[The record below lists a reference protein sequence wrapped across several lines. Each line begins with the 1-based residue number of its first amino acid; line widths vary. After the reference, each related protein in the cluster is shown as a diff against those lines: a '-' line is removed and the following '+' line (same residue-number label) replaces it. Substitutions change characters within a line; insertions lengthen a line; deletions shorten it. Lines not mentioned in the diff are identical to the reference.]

1 MSTKADAPE
10 LRISSYMN
18 LEQAMEEVRVYLEA
32 KKSYVEIRA
41 DLGNVVAGQLSMQ
54 GTLISRMA
62 EISTR
67 LGQVEPNSKLGPPGV
82 LLKRILK
89 KMIGWHAKPAQEFDR
104 TAVDAFQQIRQDML
118 QLQQQ
123 LAGLSKK
130 LDGGQRLSFPSGE
143 LSAVPECEP
152 GTDRDELLRS
162 MLALFRS
169 LIAAPAVQTA
179 LQDEKPE
186 LLQRVERLLTA
197 TEAELRSESH
207 RSDTAR
213 P

>member
-1 MSTKADAPE
+1 MSTKADATE

-18 LEQAMEEVRVYLEA
+18 LEQAMEEVRAHLEA
-32 KKSYVEIRA
+32 KKNYVEIRA
-41 DLGNVVAGQLSMQ
+41 ELGNVVAGQLSMQ

-89 KMIGWHAKPAQEFDR
+89 KLIGWHAKPAQEFDR

-123 LAGLSKK
+123 IAELSKK
-130 LDGGQRLSFPSGE
+130 VDAGESLPFPNAESTVSGR
-143 LSAVPECEP
+143 EP
-152 GTDRDELLRS
+152 KTDRDELLSS

-179 LQDEKPE
+179 LQNEKPE
-186 LLQRVERLLTA
+186 LLQRVERLLTTA
-197 TEAELRSESH
+197 EAEYRSKSR
-207 RSDTAR
+207 RSDAVR

>member
-1 MSTKADAPE
+1 MSTKADATE

-18 LEQAMEEVRVYLEA
+18 LEQAMEEVRSYLEA
-32 KKSYVEIRA
+32 KKNYVEIRA

-89 KMIGWHAKPAQEFDR
+89 KLIGWHAKPAQEFDR

-123 LAGLSKK
+123 IAELNKKVDAGQSLP
-130 LDGGQRLSFPSGE
+130 FPSAESITVSGR
-143 LSAVPECEP
+143 EP
-152 GTDRDELLRS
+152 KTDRDELLSS

-179 LQDEKPE
+179 LQNEKPE
-186 LLQRVERLLTA
+186 LLQRVERLLTTA
-197 TEAELRSESH
+197 EAESRSKSR
-207 RSDTAR
+207 RSDAVR

>member
-1 MSTKADAPE
+1 MSTKADATE

-18 LEQAMEEVRVYLEA
+18 LEQAMEEVRAHLEA
-32 KKSYVEIRA
+32 KKNYVEIRA
-41 DLGNVVAGQLSMQ
+41 ELGNVVAGQLSMQ

-89 KMIGWHAKPAQEFDR
+89 KLIGWHAKPAQEFDR

-123 LAGLSKK
+123 IAELSKK
-130 LDGGQRLSFPSGE
+130 VDAGESLPFPNAESTVSGR
-143 LSAVPECEP
+143 EP
-152 GTDRDELLRS
+152 KTDRDELLSS

-179 LQDEKPE
+179 LQNEKPE
-186 LLQRVERLLTA
+186 LLQRVERLLTTA
-197 TEAELRSESH
+197 EAESRSKS
-207 RSDTAR
+207 RGSDAAR

>member
-1 MSTKADAPE
+1 MSTKADPTE

-18 LEQAMEEVRVYLEA
+18 LEQAMEEVRSYLEA
-32 KKSYVEIRA
+32 KKNYVEIRA
-41 DLGNVVAGQLSMQ
+41 ELGNVVAGQLSMQ

-89 KMIGWHAKPAQEFDR
+89 KLIGWHAKPAQEFDR
-104 TAVDAFQQIRQDML
+104 TAVDGFQQIRQDML

-123 LAGLSKK
+123 IAELSKK
-130 LDGGQRLSFPSGE
+130 VDAGESLPFPNAESTVSGR
-143 LSAVPECEP
+143 EP
-152 GTDRDELLRS
+152 KTDRDELLSS

-179 LQDEKPE
+179 LQNEKPE
-186 LLQRVERLLTA
+186 LLQRVERLLTTA
-197 TEAELRSESH
+197 EAESRSKSR
-207 RSDTAR
+207 RSDAAR

>member
-1 MSTKADAPE
+1 MSTKADATE

-18 LEQAMEEVRVYLEA
+18 LEQAMEEVRAHLEA
-32 KKSYVEIRA
+32 KKNYVEIRA
-41 DLGNVVAGQLSMQ
+41 ELGNVVAGQLSMQ

-89 KMIGWHAKPAQEFDR
+89 KLIGWHAKPAQEFDR

-123 LAGLSKK
+123 IAELSKK
-130 LDGGQRLSFPSGE
+130 VDAGESLPFLDAESTISGR
-143 LSAVPECEP
+143 EP
-152 GTDRDELLRS
+152 KTDRDELLSS

-169 LIAAPAVQTA
+169 LIAAPAVQTT
-179 LQDEKPE
+179 LQIEKPE
-186 LLQRVERLLTA
+186 LLQRVERLLTTA
-197 TEAELRSESH
+197 EAEYRSKSR
-207 RSDTAR
+207 RSGAAR

>member
-1 MSTKADAPE
+1 MSTKADATE

-18 LEQAMEEVRVYLEA
+18 LEQAMEEVRSYLEA
-32 KKSYVEIRA
+32 KKNYVEIRA
-41 DLGNVVAGQLSMQ
+41 ELGNVVAGQLSMQ

-89 KMIGWHAKPAQEFDR
+89 KLIGWHAKPAQEFDR

-123 LAGLSKK
+123 IAELSKK
-130 LDGGQRLSFPSGE
+130 VDAGESLPFPNAESTVSGR
-143 LSAVPECEP
+143 EP
-152 GTDRDELLRS
+152 KTDRDELLSS

-179 LQDEKPE
+179 LQNEKPE
-186 LLQRVERLLTA
+186 LLQRVERLLATA
-197 TEAELRSESH
+197 EAESRSKSR
-207 RSDTAR
+207 RSDAAR

>member
-1 MSTKADAPE
+1 MSTKADATE

-18 LEQAMEEVRVYLEA
+18 LEQAMEEVRAHLEA
-32 KKSYVEIRA
+32 KKNYVEIRA
-41 DLGNVVAGQLSMQ
+41 ELGNVVAGQLSMQ

-89 KMIGWHAKPAQEFDR
+89 KLIGWHAKPAQEFDR

-123 LAGLSKK
+123 IAELSKK
-130 LDGGQRLSFPSGE
+130 VDAGESLPFPNAESTVSGR
-143 LSAVPECEP
+143 EP
-152 GTDRDELLRS
+152 KTDRDELLSS

-179 LQDEKPE
+179 LQNEKPE
-186 LLQRVERLLTA
+186 LLQRVERLLTTA
-197 TEAELRSESH
+197 EAESRSKSR
-207 RSDTAR
+207 RSDAAR

>member
-1 MSTKADAPE
+1 MSTKADPTE

-18 LEQAMEEVRVYLEA
+18 LEQAMEEVRSYLEA
-32 KKSYVEIRA
+32 KKNYVEIRA

-89 KMIGWHAKPAQEFDR
+89 KLIGWHAKPAQEFDR

-123 LAGLSKK
+123 IAELSKK
-130 LDGGQRLSFPSGE
+130 VDAGESLPFPNAESTISGRE
-143 LSAVPECEP
+143 TK
-152 GTDRDELLRS
+152 TDRDELLSS

-179 LQDEKPE
+179 LQNEKPE
-186 LLQRVERLLTA
+186 LLQRVERLLTTA
-197 TEAELRSESH
+197 EAESRSKSR
-207 RSDTAR
+207 RSDAAR

>member
-1 MSTKADAPE
+1 MSTKADATE

-18 LEQAMEEVRVYLEA
+18 LEQAMEEVRAYLEA
-32 KKSYVEIRA
+32 KKNYVEIRA

-89 KMIGWHAKPAQEFDR
+89 KLIGWHAKPAQEFDR

-123 LAGLSKK
+123 IAELSKK
-130 LDGGQRLSFPSGE
+130 LDAGQSLPFPSSDSMTASG
-143 LSAVPECEP
+143 LEP
-152 GTDRDELLRS
+152 QMDRDELLCS

-179 LQDEKPE
+179 LQNEKPE
-186 LLQRVERLLTA
+186 LLQRVERLLTTA
-197 TEAELRSESH
+197 EAEFGNKPRC
-207 RSDTAR
+207 
-213 P
+213 

>member
-1 MSTKADAPE
+1 MSTKADATE

-18 LEQAMEEVRVYLEA
+18 LEQAMEEVRAHLEA
-32 KKSYVEIRA
+32 KKNYVEIRA
-41 DLGNVVAGQLSMQ
+41 ELGNVVAGQLSMQ

-89 KMIGWHAKPAQEFDR
+89 KLIGWHAKPAQEFDR

-123 LAGLSKK
+123 IAELSKK
-130 LDGGQRLSFPSGE
+130 VDAGESLPFPNAESTISGRE
-143 LSAVPECEP
+143 TK
-152 GTDRDELLRS
+152 TDRDELLSS

-179 LQDEKPE
+179 LQNEKPE
-186 LLQRVERLLTA
+186 LLQRVERLLTTA
-197 TEAELRSESH
+197 EAESRSKSR
-207 RSDTAR
+207 RSDAAR

>member
-1 MSTKADAPE
+1 MSTKADATE

-18 LEQAMEEVRVYLEA
+18 LEQAMEEVRAHLEA
-32 KKSYVEIRA
+32 KKNYVEIRA
-41 DLGNVVAGQLSMQ
+41 ELGNVVAGQLSMQ

-89 KMIGWHAKPAQEFDR
+89 KLIGWHAKPAQEFDR

-123 LAGLSKK
+123 IAELSKK
-130 LDGGQRLSFPSGE
+130 VDAGESLPFPNAESTISGRE
-143 LSAVPECEP
+143 TK
-152 GTDRDELLRS
+152 TDRDELLSS

-169 LIAAPAVQTA
+169 LIAAPAVRTA
-179 LQDEKPE
+179 LQNEKPE
-186 LLQRVERLLTA
+186 LLQRVERLLTTA
-197 TEAELRSESH
+197 EAESRSKSR
-207 RSDTAR
+207 RSDAAR

>member
-1 MSTKADAPE
+1 MSTKADATE

-18 LEQAMEEVRVYLEA
+18 LEQAMEEVRAHLEA
-32 KKSYVEIRA
+32 KKNYVEIRA
-41 DLGNVVAGQLSMQ
+41 ELGNVVAGQLSMQ

-89 KMIGWHAKPAQEFDR
+89 KLIGWHAKPAQEFDR

-123 LAGLSKK
+123 IAELSKK
-130 LDGGQRLSFPSGE
+130 VDAGESLPFTSAESTVSGR
-143 LSAVPECEP
+143 EP
-152 GTDRDELLRS
+152 KTDRDELLSS

-179 LQDEKPE
+179 LQNEKPE
-186 LLQRVERLLTA
+186 LLQRVERLLATA
-197 TEAELRSESH
+197 EAESRSKSR
-207 RSDTAR
+207 RSDAAR

>member
-1 MSTKADAPE
+1 MSTKADATE

-18 LEQAMEEVRVYLEA
+18 LEQAMEEVRSYLEA
-32 KKSYVEIRA
+32 KKNYVEIRA

-89 KMIGWHAKPAQEFDR
+89 KLIGWHAKPAQEFDR

-123 LAGLSKK
+123 IAELSKK
-130 LDGGQRLSFPSGE
+130 VDAGESLPFPNAESTISGRE
-143 LSAVPECEP
+143 TK
-152 GTDRDELLRS
+152 TDRDELLSS

-179 LQDEKPE
+179 LQNEKPE
-186 LLQRVERLLTA
+186 LLQRVERLLTTA
-197 TEAELRSESH
+197 EAESRSKSR
-207 RSDTAR
+207 RSDAAR

>member
-1 MSTKADAPE
+1 MSTKADPTE

-18 LEQAMEEVRVYLEA
+18 LEQAMEEVRAHLEA
-32 KKSYVEIRA
+32 KKNYVEIRA
-41 DLGNVVAGQLSMQ
+41 ELGNVVAGQLSMQ

-89 KMIGWHAKPAQEFDR
+89 KLIGWHAKPAQEFDR

-123 LAGLSKK
+123 IAELSKK
-130 LDGGQRLSFPSGE
+130 VDAGESLPFPNAESTVSGR
-143 LSAVPECEP
+143 EP
-152 GTDRDELLRS
+152 KTDRDELLSS

-179 LQDEKPE
+179 LQNEKPE
-186 LLQRVERLLTA
+186 LLQRVERLLTTA
-197 TEAELRSESH
+197 EAESRSKSR
-207 RSDTAR
+207 RSDAAR

>member
-1 MSTKADAPE
+1 MSTKADATE

-18 LEQAMEEVRVYLEA
+18 LEQAMEEVRAHLEA
-32 KKSYVEIRA
+32 KKNYVEIRA
-41 DLGNVVAGQLSMQ
+41 ELGNVVAGQLSMQ

-89 KMIGWHAKPAQEFDR
+89 KLIGWHAKPAQEFDR

-123 LAGLSKK
+123 IAELSKK
-130 LDGGQRLSFPSGE
+130 VDAGESLPFPNAESTVSGR
-143 LSAVPECEP
+143 EP
-152 GTDRDELLRS
+152 KTDRDELLSS

-179 LQDEKPE
+179 LQNEKPE
-186 LLQRVERLLTA
+186 LLQRVERLLATA
-197 TEAELRSESH
+197 EAESRSKSR
-207 RSDTAR
+207 RSDAAR

>member
-1 MSTKADAPE
+1 MSTKADATE

-18 LEQAMEEVRVYLEA
+18 LEQAMEEVRSYLEA
-32 KKSYVEIRA
+32 KKNYVEIRA

-89 KMIGWHAKPAQEFDR
+89 KLIGWHAKPAQEFDR

-123 LAGLSKK
+123 IAELSKK
-130 LDGGQRLSFPSGE
+130 VDAGESLPFPNAESTVSGR
-143 LSAVPECEP
+143 EP
-152 GTDRDELLRS
+152 KTDRDELLSS

-179 LQDEKPE
+179 LQNEKPE
-186 LLQRVERLLTA
+186 LLQRVERLLATA
-197 TEAELRSESH
+197 EAESRSKSR
-207 RSDTAR
+207 RSDAAR